1 MMSGLISCLMSW
13 LGDPVEEAGEAKGA
27 EMQWLGALGGRGG
40 VGLPGTGECWKLE
53 MTAGPP
59 PGVGWGPRGDMLGIS
74 VLMRLSPGWPEGK
87 MPGLEPPMLTRGLPP
102 PPPPGP
108 PPGN

>member
-1 MMSGLISCLMSW
+1 MSW
-13 LGDPVEEAGEAKGA
+13 LVEVGLLVEPWSLEGEAKGA
-27 EMQWLGALGGRGG
+27 EIQLPGPFGVRGG

-102 PPPPGP
+102 PPGP